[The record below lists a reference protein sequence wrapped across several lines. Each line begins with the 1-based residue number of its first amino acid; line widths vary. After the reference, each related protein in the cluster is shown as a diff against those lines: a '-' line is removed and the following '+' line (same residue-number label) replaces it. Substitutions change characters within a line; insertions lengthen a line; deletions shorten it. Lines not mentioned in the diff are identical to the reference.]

1 MTLTTTDRELAAIG
15 ASVGAGC
22 QPCLEYHVAAGAQA
36 GLAHAA
42 LLKAIEDAEC
52 VKRDAQVRMAG
63 RARDLLGL
71 TGPSATDCCDD
82 SDRAKELAAV
92 GSAIGANSVA
102 NLRKHVAAAIAVGVT
117 PDELDQAI
125 AAARAVQDQ
134 AARLTAG
141 EATSIVMAA
150 LPMVAAVPALGGS
163 PASACGPDCA
173 CGDSSSAEA
182 AVASGQPDAS
192 PCGCATSNTEAGVTA
207 ACC

>member
-1 MTLTTTDRELAAIG
+1 MTLTIVEREVAAIG

-22 QPCLEYHVAAGAQA
+22 QPCLEYHIAAGAQA
-36 GLAHAA
+36 GLAEAA

-71 TGPSATDCCDD
+71 AGPVATDCCDD

-102 NLRKHVAAAIAVGVT
+102 NLRKHVAAAIAAGVS

-141 EATSIVMAA
+141 EATSIVMSA
-150 LPMVAAVPALGGS
+150 LPMMAAVGARVGS
-163 PASACGPDCA
+163 AASACGPDCA
-173 CGDSSSAEA
+173 CGDGASAKP
-182 AVASGQPDAS
+182 SGAWAPADA
-192 PCGCATSNTEAGVTA
+192 PCGCATSGSEAGVAT

>member
-1 MTLTTTDRELAAIG
+1 MTLTMTEREVAAIG

-22 QPCLEYHVAAGAQA
+22 QPCLEYHVVAGARA
-36 GLAHAA
+36 GLAPDA

-71 TGPSATDCCDD
+71 AGPVATDCCDD
-82 SDRAKELAAV
+82 SNRAKELAAV

-102 NLRKHVAAAIAVGVT
+102 NLRKHVAAAIAVGVSL
-117 PDELDQAI
+117 DELDQAI

-141 EATSIVMAA
+141 EATSIVMSA
-150 LPMVAAVPALGGS
+150 LPMVPAAPALGDS

-173 CGDSSSAEA
+173 CGDSSSAQP

-192 PCGCATSNTEAGVTA
+192 CGCATSNTEAGVTA